1 MLFRSH
7 VIETVFFFSTQII
20 NLLFILSVNT
30 AQISLKPAE
39 TTDDKRP
46 PEKPDI
52 GAIRF
57 RL

>member
-1 MLFRSH
+1 MRDKK
-7 VIETVFFFSTQII
+7 EKKT
-20 NLLFILSVNT
+20 
-30 AQISLKPAE
+30 KPAE
-39 TTDDKRP
+39 TTDDEKRP